1 MSHAC
6 CQISQISET
15 NDGVGAVMGDD
26 HVAARA
32 CSRSFSTLSIGIE
45 REGRPEQ
52 TGLQTWKGSMTS

>member
-1 MSHAC
+1 MLPDFPDFRDKRWC
-6 CQISQISET
+6 
-15 NDGVGAVMGDD
+15 GAVMGDD

-32 CSRSFSTLSIGIE
+32 CSRSFSTLSICIE